1 VDVREVIRLMLPRT
15 LGIAAVQ
22 INFVV
27 NTILASALPAGA
39 IAALAYA
46 WRVML
51 LPVGVVGQ
59 SLATA
64 VFPTFSAQTARQ
76 ELGDFR
82 DTFSMTLR
90 ATLYLTIPAT
100 VGLIVLGAPYI
111 ALLFQRGQFDARST
125 AETAWALQFFALAL
139 FAHSG
144 LEIVSRAFYAL
155 HDTLTPVAVG
165 IGAMALNIAL
175 SIALLAPLAQGG
187 LALANSIAT
196 IIEVST
202 LLAILWRRVGDI
214 DARRIA
220 LSTARIAVAA
230 ITMAVVLVPFANYF
244 ASSPIIVALVGTAIG
259 AVIYFV
265 VTFALR
271 SEEIAFVLRRAKAI
285 NRKSG
290 IIN

>member
-1 VDVREVIRLMLPRT
+1 
-15 LGIAAVQ
+15 Q

-27 NTILASALPAGA
+27 NTILASALPVGA
-39 IAALAYA
+39 IAALVYA

-51 LPVGVVGQ
+51 LPVGIVGQ

-76 ELGDFR
+76 ELDDFR

-100 VGLIVLGAPYI
+100 IGLIVLGAPFI

-155 HDTLTPVAVG
+155 HDTFTPVVVG

-175 SIALLAPLAQGG
+175 SLALIAPLAHGG

-196 IIEVST
+196 ILEVST

-220 LSTARIAVAA
+220 RSTARIVVAA
-230 ITMAVVLVPFANYF
+230 IVMAVVLVPFANSF
-244 ASSPIIVALVGTAIG
+244 ASSPIFAALVGTALG
-259 AVIYFV
+259 AAVYFF
-265 VTFALR
+265 VTLALR
-271 SEEIAFVLRRAKAI
+271 SEEIAFVLRRAKII
-285 NRKSG
+285 NRKSE
-290 IIN
+290 IID